1 MELPMNIPGVQIDR
15 LTTDQ
20 CTTIHNA
27 SLEVLE
33 RTGVQLHFQEAVEML
48 RKAGARVS
56 EGNRVRVPASLVE
69 KALNTA
75 PKQVQIFDRQG
86 EPAMLLGGRNNYY
99 GSGSDCLY
107 IVDHRTNQRRRAVL
121 QDVVEG
127 ARVGDALAN
136 VDFVMSMFL
145 PSDVPPQIS
154 DVLQME
160 IMLNNTSKPIV
171 FVTNEFQG
179 CVDAVAMAE
188 AVSGGAEAL
197 SARPFITCYINVTS
211 GLVHNEEALQK
222 LLFLS
227 GKGLPAMYLPLVT
240 AGMTGPATLPGSMA
254 VLNAGAL
261 LGVVLSQLKREG
273 APVIVPGCGL
283 TIIDMRTMVNPY
295 CSPDGKGMTHAMGRY
310 YGLPNFALGGGTESK
325 LVDGQAAAEA
335 ALTLMSETLNGGNLI
350 HDLGYL
356 ESGLS
361 GSLAQLAI
369 CDEIVGWL
377 RHYMAPVE
385 VNEETLMLDLID
397 EKGPEGSFITHEH
410 TLNHFREHWYPR
422 LFERGNYS
430 MWEKSGGKGLAER
443 ASEQVEKILAGGVK
457 NPLPKEVA
465 QALKAIALKAARQ
478 TERTINNNFA

>member
-1 MELPMNIPGVQIDR
+1 MTATGIKIDR
-15 LTTDQ
+15 LSTEQ

-27 SLEVLE
+27 SLEVLA
-33 RTGVQLHFQEAVEML
+33 RTGVRLHLPEAVEML
-48 RKAGARVS
+48 RKAGAQVS
-56 EGNRVRVPASLVE
+56 EGNRVCIPASLVE
-69 KALNTA
+69 KALSTA
-75 PKQVQIFDRQG
+75 PKQIPIYDRHG
-86 EPAMLLGGRNNYY
+86 EQAMLLGGRQNYY

-107 IVDHRTNQRRRAVL
+107 IVDHRTNQRRRALL

-127 ARVGDALAN
+127 ARVGDALPN
-136 VDFVMSMFL
+136 VDFIMSMFL
-145 PSDVPPQIS
+145 PSDVDPHIS

-160 IMLNNTSKPIV
+160 VMLNNSSKPII

-179 CVDAVAMAE
+179 CVEAVAMAE
-188 AVSGGAEAL
+188 AVAGGAEAL
-197 SARPFITCYINVTS
+197 SAKPFINCYINVTS
-211 GLVHNEEALQK
+211 GMVHNEESLQK

-240 AGMTGPATLPGSMA
+240 AGMTGPVTLPGSMA
-254 VLNAGAL
+254 TLNAGTL
-261 LGVVLSQLKREG
+261 VGVVLSQLKREG
-273 APVIVPGCGL
+273 TPVIVPGCGL

-295 CSPDGKGMTHAMGRY
+295 CSPDGKGITHAMGRY
-310 YGLPNFALGGGTESK
+310 YNLPNFGLGGGAESK

-377 RHYMAPVE
+377 KHYIAPVE
-385 VNEETLMLDLID
+385 VNAETLMLDLID

-410 TLNHFREHWYPR
+410 TLNHFREHWYPK

-430 MWEKSGGKGLAER
+430 MWEKTGGKSLAER
-443 ASEQVEKILAGGVK
+443 ASELVEKILAAGIK
-457 NPLPKEVA
+457 NPLPENVA
-465 QALKAIALKAARQ
+465 QAVKAIGFNWRTSQNQ
-478 TERTINNNFA
+478 TGYSG

>member
-1 MELPMNIPGVQIDR
+1 MTITGVKIER
-15 LTTDQ
+15 LSPEQ

-27 SLEVLE
+27 SLEVLA
-33 RTGVQLHFQEAVEML
+33 RTGVRLHLQEAVEML
-48 RKAGARVS
+48 RKAGAQVS
-56 EGNRVRVPASLVE
+56 EGNRARIPACLVE
-69 KALNTA
+69 RALNTA
-75 PKQVQIFDRQG
+75 PKQFPIFDRFG
-86 EPAMLLGGRNNYY
+86 EPAMLLGGRQNYY

-127 ARVGDALAN
+127 AQVGDALPN

-145 PSDVPPQIS
+145 PSDVDPQIS

-160 IMLNNTSKPIV
+160 VMLNNTIKPIV
-171 FVTNEFQG
+171 FVTNEFKG

-188 AVSGGAEAL
+188 AVAGGADAL
-197 SARPFITCYINVTS
+197 SAKPFIACYINVTS

-227 GKGLPAMYLPLVT
+227 GKGIPALYLPLVT
-240 AGMTGPATLPGSMA
+240 AGMTGPVTLPGSMA
-254 VLNAGAL
+254 MLNAGAL
-261 LGVVLSQLKREG
+261 VGVVLSQLKREG
-273 APVIVPGCGL
+273 TPVIVPGCGL

-295 CSPDGKGMTHAMGRY
+295 CSPDGKGITHVMSRY
-310 YGLPNFALGGGTESK
+310 YSLPNFALGGGAESK
-325 LVDGQAAAEA
+325 LVDEQAAAEA

-377 RHYMAPVE
+377 KHYVAPVE

-410 TLNHFREHWYPR
+410 TLEHFREHWYPK

-430 MWEKSGGKGLAER
+430 QWEKAGGKSLGER
-443 ASEQVEKILAGGVK
+443 ASEQVEKILARDVK
-457 NPLPKEVA
+457 NPLPEEVV
-465 QALKAIALKAARQ
+465 QAVKDVILKASRQ
-478 TERTINNNFA
+478 AERTMSDNVA

>member
-1 MELPMNIPGVQIDR
+1 MTATGAKIER
-15 LTTDQ
+15 LSTEQ
-20 CTTIHNA
+20 CTTIHDA
-27 SLEVLE
+27 SLEVLA
-33 RTGVQLHFQEAVEML
+33 RTGVRLHLAEAVEML
-48 RKAGARVS
+48 RKAGAQVS
-56 EGNRVRVPASLVE
+56 EGNRARIPASIVE
-69 KALNTA
+69 KALSTA
-75 PKQVQIFDRQG
+75 PKQIQIFDRLG
-86 EPAMLLGGRNNYY
+86 KPAMLLGGRQNYY

-107 IVDHRTNQRRRAVL
+107 IVDHRTNQRRRALL

-127 ARVGDALAN
+127 ARVGDALPN
-136 VDFVMSMFL
+136 VDFIMSMFL
-145 PSDVPPQIS
+145 PSDVDPHIS

-160 IMLNNTSKPIV
+160 VMLNNSSKPII

-179 CVDAVAMAE
+179 CVEAVAMAE
-188 AVSGGAEAL
+188 AVAGGAEAL
-197 SARPFITCYINVTS
+197 SAKPFINCYINVTS
-211 GLVHNEEALQK
+211 GMVHNEESLQK

-240 AGMTGPATLPGSMA
+240 AGMTGPVTLPGSMA
-254 VLNAGAL
+254 TLNAGTL
-261 LGVVLSQLKREG
+261 VGVVLSQLKREG
-273 APVIVPGCGL
+273 TPVIVPGCGL

-295 CSPDGKGMTHAMGRY
+295 CSPDGKGITHAMGRY
-310 YGLPNFALGGGTESK
+310 YNLPNFGLGGGAESK

-377 RHYMAPVE
+377 KHYIAPVE
-385 VNEETLMLDLID
+385 VNAETLMLDLID

-410 TLNHFREHWYPR
+410 TLNHFREHWYPK

-430 MWEKSGGKGLAER
+430 MWEKTGGKSLAER
-443 ASEQVEKILAGGVK
+443 ASELVEKILAAGIK
-457 NPLPKEVA
+457 NPLPENVA
-465 QALKAIALKAARQ
+465 QAVKAIGFNWRTSQNQ
-478 TERTINNNFA
+478 TGYSG